1 MTNNELT
8 NYPLQAIADG
18 ETEILDKE
26 LTLDLLQDVNG
37 GFKYRVTK
45 KLFDSDAFLDQQS
58 NGPIIMGPSEEELD
72 LDNIRFKEQLFN
84 RLVHSN
90 RMRGLEIYNGF

>member
-8 NYPLQAIADG
+8 NDQLQAIADG

-37 GFKYRVTK
+37 GFQYRVVK
-45 KLFDSDAFLDQQS
+45 KLFDADAFLAQQS
-58 NGPIIMGPSEEELD
+58 NGPIIEIPTEEELN
-72 LDNIRFKEQLFN
+72 LGNNRFKNQLIN
-84 RLVHSN
+84 RLVQSN
-90 RMRGLEIYNGF
+90 RMRGLEIYNGI